1 TDPPVIRAAV
11 WRPSVASVA
20 VSGAMSSQDLQR
32 YCELLRRDL
41 LHQPEVSLV
50 TVAGFSAHQ
59 LQVRLRPAALAQQG
73 MSLADVAAAISAHH
87 VDVPVGSI
95 ERAGGDILVR
105 YSDRRL
111 TADALANVVVKA
123 GANGGEV
130 PLSEIAELRDAF
142 AVEEEQLHFNGERA
156 CVLTVTKTASQDSLD
171 VLAGV
176 ERFLEE
182 QEAKKPEGVTLA
194 ITQNS
199 ASTVE
204 KQIRLLVTNAVQG
217 LARVFLT
224 LWLFFHVRLACWVA
238 LGLPVSVLGALWVME
253 LLDQTLNMM
262 TMMGMLIAVGLVRDD
277 AIVLA
282 ENVAAHLERGKSAL
296 RSAVDGVKEVAGG
309 VVSSFATTLCV
320 FVPLASIDGR
330 IGRVLQVIPAVLV
343 SVLA

>member
-1 TDPPVIRAAV
+1 
-11 WRPSVASVA
+11 
-20 VSGAMSSQDLQR
+20 G
-32 YCELLRRDL
+32 
-41 LHQPEVSLV
+41 
-50 TVAGFSAHQ
+50 
-59 LQVRLRPAALAQQG
+59 
-73 MSLADVAAAISAHH
+73 
-87 VDVPVGSI
+87 
-95 ERAGGDILVR
+95 
-105 YSDRRL
+105 
-111 TADALANVVVKA
+111 
-123 GANGGEV
+123 
-130 PLSEIAELRDAF
+130 IAELRDAF

-224 LWLFFHVRLACWVA
+224 LWLFFHVRLAFWVA

-262 TMMGMLIAVGLVRDD
+262 TMMGMLIAVGLVMDD

-343 SVLA
+343 SVLAVSLIEAFFVLPNHLAHSLVHVDLRVQGRARAWFNRSFDLLRERVLGRSVDFAVRYRWAVVCL